1 MHKTA
6 VIAKGI
12 ATGVA
17 VGAVVGMVGGAM
29 SGRNRIKSV
38 KKTAGKALKTVN
50 TLLSS
55 VQYMMR

>member
-1 MHKTA
+1 MHKA
-6 VIAKGI
+6 AGIAKGI
-12 ATGVA
+12 VTGVA
-17 VGAVVGMVGGAM
+17 VGAMVGMVGSAM
-29 SGRNRIKSV
+29 SGRSRMKSV